1 MNPTIK
7 PAAGP
12 QAGKSP
18 AGIARRV
25 MRQADRAALTTAQR
39 DAGGWPYP
47 SLVLTALD
55 HDASPLLLISD
66 LADHTANIKAD
77 PRAGLL
83 FDGTGGLAE
92 PLTGP
97 RVSVLGRME
106 VTEDPRHRARF
117 LARHESASFYAGFAD
132 FTVWRMVVE
141 RAHLVAGFGRIHW
154 ITAGDLLFRLSDTE
168 TLALRE
174 PDVVE
179 HMNEDHADAVE
190 LYATVL
196 LGQPGGGW
204 KLTGVDPEGCDLRLG
219 GRTARLDFDH
229 PVADAEAA
237 RMELVR
243 LVRKARTGLNET
255 EA

>member
-1 MNPTIK
+1 MNPSIK
-7 PAAGP
+7 PEAAT
-12 QAGKSP
+12 P
-18 AGIARRV
+18 AITARRV
-25 MRQADRAALTTAQR
+25 MRSVDRATLATSQR

-117 LARHESASFYAGFAD
+117 LARHESASFYAGFGD

-141 RAHLVAGFGRIHW
+141 CAHLVAGFGRIHW
-154 ITAGDLLFRLSDTE
+154 IAAEDLLFRLSDTE

-179 HMNEDHADAVE
+179 HMNDDHADAVE

-204 KLTGVDPEGCDLRLG
+204 KLTGIDPEGCDLRLG
-219 GRTARLDFDH
+219 GRTARLDFDN
-229 PVADAEAA
+229 PVSDAEAA
-237 RMELVR
+237 RVEFVR
-243 LVRKARTGLNET
+243 LVRKVRTGQGET
-255 EA
+255 QA